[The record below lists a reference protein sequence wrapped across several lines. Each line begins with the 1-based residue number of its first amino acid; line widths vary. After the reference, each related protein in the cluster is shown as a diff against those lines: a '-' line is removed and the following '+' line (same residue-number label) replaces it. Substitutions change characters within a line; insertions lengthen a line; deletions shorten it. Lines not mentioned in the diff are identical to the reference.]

1 MSGIQT
7 CFWIPHIKR
16 WGVQEMKLGL
26 LSAILA
32 EQNFREV
39 IDLCEQIG
47 YEAVEVACWPRG
59 KAKRRYAGVTHLEI
73 AEGKLNQVEK
83 ELQYARDKGIE
94 ISAFGYYPN
103 PMSRDQEERQMAI
116 THIKELIHAANVTGV
131 GMVNT
136 FIGRD
141 KEKTVEENLA
151 IYKEI
156 WSPILELAEKENVK
170 IAIENCPMLF
180 SRDEW
185 PGGNN
190 LASTPAIW
198 EELFRLIDSNKLGIN
213 YDPSHCVI
221 LDMDYLK
228 PIYQFKDR
236 IFHVH
241 LKDTHIIREKLNEV
255 GRLSYP
261 LDYMTPKLPGLGDI
275 DWAAFCSSLYEI
287 GYQGIAC
294 VEMEDRAFE
303 TSEEMIRK
311 GIQLAYRN
319 MRQYV

>member
-1 MSGIQT
+1 
-7 CFWIPHIKR
+7 
-16 WGVQEMKLGL
+16 MKLGL
-26 LSAILA
+26 LSAIL
-32 EQNFREV
+32 ENWEYSQIV
-39 IDLCEQIG
+39 DLCAEIG
-47 YEAVEVACWPRG
+47 YEALEVACWPRG
-59 KAKRRYAGVTHLEI
+59 KASRRYAGVTHLDVNVLREAEI
-73 AEGKLNQVEK
+73 ENKI
-83 ELQYARDKGIE
+83 QYARNKNIE

-103 PMSRDQEERQMAI
+103 AMSVNQEERELAVA
-116 THIKELIHAANVTGV
+116 HIRKLIHAAGETGI

-141 KEKTVEENLA
+141 KYKTVEENLTL
-151 IYKEI
+151 YKEI
-156 WSPILELAEKENVK
+156 WSPIVEMAEKENVK

-198 EELFRLIDSNKLGIN
+198 HEMFQMIDSDKLGLN

-228 PIYQFKDR
+228 PLYQFKEK

-241 LKDTHIIREKLNEV
+241 LKDTHIMKEKLDQY

-261 LDYMTPKLPGLGDI
+261 LNYISPKIPGLGDI
-275 DWAAFCSSLYEI
+275 DWAAFSSALYDI
-287 GYQGIAC
+287 GYNGCVC
-294 VEMEDRAFE
+294 VEMEDRSFE
-303 TSEEMIRK
+303 RNEEMICK
-311 GIQLAYRN
+311 GLNVAYRN
-319 MRQYV
+319 MHQYF